1 MPKTVDFYFTTISP
15 YSYFA
20 AAPFREMAARTG
32 AEARYKPVN
41 IMALFAFGG
50 AKPLAERPEP
60 ARRYRMLELKRWRAY
75 RGVPLN
81 LEPKYFPTNPTLS
94 CKVIVAA
101 AAEGRDVAP
110 LTEALLRACWA
121 EEKDVGDPATVAA
134 IAGDCGLDGAALLEA
149 AESAAVESAFQA
161 NTDEAIGH
169 GAWGVPSFVVDG
181 ELFWGQD
188 RLEFVER
195 KLTGA

>member
-15 YSYFA
+15 YSYLA
-20 AAPFREMAARTG
+20 AAPFREMVARTG
-32 AEARYKPVN
+32 AEARYKPVD

-60 ARRYRMLELKRWRAY
+60 IRRYRLLELKRWREH
-75 RGVPLN
+75 RGVPLT
-81 LEPKYFPTNPTLS
+81 LEPKHFPTDPVPS
-94 CKVIVAA
+94 CKAIVAA
-101 AAEGRDVAP
+101 AAAGHDVAA
-110 LTEALLRACWA
+110 LTEAVLRACWA
-121 EEKDVGDPATVAA
+121 EEKDVADPATVAA
-134 IAGDCGLDGAALLEA
+134 LADGCGLDGAALLEA
-149 AESAAVESAFQA
+149 AESDAIEAAFRA

-195 KLTGA
+195 RLTGA